1 MYQNL
6 SKEQQEIA
14 FFNECEGALLVEAS
28 AGSGKTRILTERVRH
43 LLIQKQ
49 DKFFSVL
56 CLTFTNKAAE
66 EMKERLADVPKLAER
81 TFIGTFHEFCLNQI
95 IRKQRQEI
103 GLEEVPHIF
112 EKEEDK
118 RNIIVEIINQ
128 SADLKVAY
136 EFPDITDSKEKARKQ
151 RALLSKCIN
160 FISEGKR
167 NLITIPDDV
176 TNWGNWNESNTY
188 LYKTYNQTLKNQNA
202 MDYDDI
208 LLYAYRIL
216 TERPVVS
223 KLYRRRYPYI
233 LVDEAQDLNF
243 AQYHILKAICGDDH
257 KNIIMVGDPN
267 QAIYAFNGASA
278 DFMQKS
284 FLIDFNATQKRINK
298 NYRSSTKVLELANHI
313 QPNGRMPDNFFEG
326 ISKIKPFIDETTEAE
341 WIIANIKDWSSKGVY
356 SEKEMSIPIKLEN
369 IAVLARNRYIFKY
382 LIKLL
387 EEDDLLKG
395 KFHLRKGSEKF
406 EPESQL
412 IKIFDLGLRI
422 LVNPADI
429 LHFSQLYQAL
439 NLTISKEENR
449 LEQLLSLNKADGL
462 TGEQK
467 ALLAIL
473 VPAWQKI
480 NLNNKI
486 VDNVLIQIKSKIES
500 YEFPDE
506 EKLKIDFDINEFQ
519 RLWKGFLKNT
529 ASEGQNLA
537 NFRYFIALNSPDD
550 NKDGL
555 TLSTIHTVKGLE
567 YDIIFLM
574 GLNQA
579 TRQKEIEEERNN
591 AYVAV
596 TRAKKCI
603 YVSYPQHR
611 LMPWG
616 SPKRQFISSFINDF
630 SDAG

>member
-1 MYQNL
+1 
-6 SKEQQEIA
+6 
-14 FFNECEGALLVEAS
+14 VEAS

-43 LLIQKQ
+43 LLTQKQ

-66 EMKERLADVPKLAER
+66 EMKERLADVPKLAKR
-81 TFIGTFHEFCLNQI
+81 AFIGTFHEFCLNQI

-128 SADLKVAY
+128 SANLKAAY
-136 EFPDITDSKEKARKQ
+136 EFPDITDRKEKTKQQ

-167 NLITIPDDV
+167 NLITIPDEV
-176 TNWGNWNESNTY
+176 TNWEKWNETNTY

-216 TERPVVS
+216 TERPIVA

-233 LVDEAQDLNF
+233 LVDESQDLNF
-243 AQYHILKAICGDDH
+243 AQYHILKAICGEAH
-257 KNIIMVGDPN
+257 KNVIMVGDPK

-284 FLIDFNATQKRINK
+284 FVADFNATQKRINK
-298 NYRSSTKVLELANHI
+298 NYRSSTKVLELAHHI
-313 QPNGRMPDNFFEG
+313 RPNGGMPDNFFEG
-326 ISKIKPFIDETTEAE
+326 IRKIKPFLDEKTEAE
-341 WIIANIKDWSSKGVY
+341 WIISRIKDWFSKAIY
-356 SEKEMSIPIKLEN
+356 SEKEMSIPIGLEN
-369 IAVLARNRYIFKY
+369 IAVLARNRYIFKD

-387 EEDDLLKG
+387 EKDEVLRG

-412 IKIFDLGLRI
+412 IKTFDLGLRI

-429 LHFSQLYQAL
+429 LHFHQLYQAL
-439 NLTISKEENR
+439 GLTVKKEKNR
-449 LEQLLSLNKADGL
+449 LEQILSLNEINDL
-462 TGEQK
+462 TKEQK
-467 ALLAIL
+467 IILAVL

-480 NLNNKI
+480 NLNHKLI
-486 VDNVLIQIKSKIES
+486 DNVLAKIKSTIET
-500 YEFPDE
+500 YDFPDE

-519 RLWKGFLKNT
+519 KLWKGFLKNT

-537 NFRYFIALNSPDD
+537 NFRYFIALNSPDE

-555 TLSTIHTVKGLE
+555 TLATIHTVKGLE

-574 GLNQA
+574 GMNQGVLPYYKA
-579 TRQKEIEEERNN
+579 TLQREIEEERNN

-603 YVSYPQHR
+603 YISYPQNR

-616 SPKRQFISSFINDF
+616 SSKRQSISSFIHSF
-630 SDAG
+630 PIQE